1 MRKLFLAG
9 ALALAIAP
17 VASASAAQAPS
28 AEDLAKQSC
37 KAQKAELGTK
47 VFKQTYAAK
56 SVAKAVKACAGVAE
70 ETAADELENAAQE
83 CRAER
88 EADAV
93 AFAEMYGANRN
104 GKNAYGKC
112 VASKAKEA
120 VEEEKDAVVTA
131 AETCKTMKAG
141 ESATFESMY
150 GTKKNA
156 FGKCV
161 SAHAKAQHDD
171 ES

>member
-1 MRKLFLAG
+1 MHKLFLAG

-28 AEDLAKQSC
+28 AEDLAKKSC

-47 VFKQTYAAK
+47 VFKQTYNAK

-70 ETAADELENAAQE
+70 DTTTEELKNAAQE
-83 CRAER
+83 CKAER
-88 EADAV
+88 EADAD
-93 AFAEMYGANRN
+93 AFAGTYGANKN

-112 VASKAKEA
+112 VSSKAKAA
-120 VEEEKDAVVTA
+120 VEEETDAVVTA
-131 AETCKTMKAG
+131 AGTCKTMKADD
-141 ESATFESMY
+141 SMTFESTY
-150 GTKKNA
+150 GTRRDA

-161 SAHAKAQHDD
+161 SAQAEAQRD

>member
-17 VASASAAQAPS
+17 VASASAAQTPS
-28 AEDLAKQSC
+28 AEDLAKKSC

-47 VFKQTYAAK
+47 VFKQTYNAK

-70 ETAADELENAAQE
+70 DTATEELENAARE
-83 CRAER
+83 CKAER
-88 EADAV
+88 EADAD
-93 AFAEMYGANRN
+93 AFAETYGVNKN

-112 VASKAKEA
+112 VSSKAKEA
-120 VEEEKDAVVTA
+120 VEEETDEVVTA
-131 AETCKTMKAG
+131 AATCKTMKADDP
-141 ESATFESMY
+141 ATFESTY

-161 SAHAKAQHDD
+161 SAHAEAQDD